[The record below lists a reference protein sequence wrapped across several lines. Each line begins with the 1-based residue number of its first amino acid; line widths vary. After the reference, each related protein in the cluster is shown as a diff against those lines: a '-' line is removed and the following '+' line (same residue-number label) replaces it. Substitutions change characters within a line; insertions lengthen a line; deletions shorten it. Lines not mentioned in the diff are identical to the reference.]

1 MPLCPLVLWQSQKVC
16 SGNHNRIHRK
26 RREDRTRCQW
36 SLGSNLPTRDRSP
49 KWCLIHRQSKRTL
62 GNDGRGNPRI
72 ARQKLIQT
80 IISKLKDQKNEN
92 ILLKENIK
100 NLNLKISELKLL
112 HTKLNTELI
121 NKDKEISDMKKSI

>member
-1 MPLCPLVLWQSQKVC
+1 MNLDDLLTKV
-16 SGNHNRIHRK
+16 K
-26 RREDRTRCQW
+26 
-36 SLGSNLPTRDRSP
+36 
-49 KWCLIHRQSKRTL
+49 
-62 GNDGRGNPRI
+62 
-72 ARQKLIQT
+72 T

-121 NKDKEISDMKKSI
+121 NKDKEISDLKNSVLNSSGNKVSISDKNVAKTRIQELITRIDTHLENYESDESIR